1 MEASATPSAVGFARV
16 LTDHVVLVFL
26 ADVFILESHRG
37 KGLSTWLM
45 EIVMG
50 LPELQS
56 IRRWFLGTRDAH
68 DLSAIWLQ

>member
-1 MEASATPSAVGFARV
+1 M

-45 EIVMG
+45 EIVMD